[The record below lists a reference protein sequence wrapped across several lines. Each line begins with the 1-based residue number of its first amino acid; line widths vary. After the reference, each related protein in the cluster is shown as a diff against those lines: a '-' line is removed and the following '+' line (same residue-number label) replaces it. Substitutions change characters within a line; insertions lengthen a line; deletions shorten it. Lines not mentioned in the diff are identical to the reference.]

1 MSSKNP
7 FLKLA
12 LLVVLGGVGPATYG
26 AARDR
31 FTTEARPLLETFCF
45 ECHNAEKH
53 KGDLD
58 LSRFSSSR
66 DVFKESKVWEGV
78 VEQLLVGEMPP
89 KDHPQPTAQERDRL
103 LQRITQTLQE
113 GARAVAGDPGPVV
126 LRRLNNAEYTW
137 TIQDLTGVVSIDP
150 AREFPADSAGG
161 EGFMNTGQVLVMSPA
176 LLTKYLDAAKSVA
189 SHAVLLPDGIRFSP
203 SDSSRDWTDEAL
215 ARIRSFYQDHGI
227 EVADAAGRIPLEP
240 YLKATLTERRALK
253 SGPKSLRRVA
263 EARHL
268 NPRYLAALW
277 NTLQG
282 GKDTPTSPILDPIR
296 ARWRGASESDAK
308 ALASEIAQWQTALWR
323 FNPVGH
329 LRRHLGGTDGPT
341 AWMEPVNPVS
351 SQREVRIRL
360 TPATNAEEV
369 VVYLAA
375 TQLGDGTGHDVIRW
389 REPHLVIPGR
399 PRLALRDVRDLV
411 HQMGQ
416 RRDTVFR
423 SAAACLAAAAE
434 VALQPEADLG
444 PIASR
449 HGITPDLLRP
459 WLDHL
464 GLGVTAALR
473 LDRMTGRL
481 DATGGYEFVKGW
493 GSPETPSVV
502 ANSSDQALRIPGN
515 LGPLGVAVH
524 PSPTLNVAVG
534 WRSPVADTVRI
545 EATVTHAHPECG
557 NGVTWS
563 LELRRGSVRQ
573 RLATGVA
580 QGGKPVAVPVTEALD
595 VRPGDVLSLLVG
607 PRDGN
612 HSCDLTDVRFK
623 ISGART
629 WDLSQDVAPSIL
641 AGNPHADGF
650 GNPEVWH
657 FYTEPVSGNGGT
669 VIPAQS
675 LLARWQ
681 STSKEAD
688 KTTLAAALQ
697 NLLVSGPSTN
707 TPAPDVQL
715 YRQLASL
722 GGPLFASVQGSVTST
737 RTGTTTSRWGLDP
750 ALFGKGTAGSPAGE
764 TDLVVSAPSR
774 LEIHLPADLVAGCEF
789 VTIGELDPV
798 LGRAGTVQLFAQ
810 TTPPPGS
817 GLDPNTGFLVG
828 SDAATRER
836 LERSLDA
843 FRDLFPAALC
853 YHRIVPVDEAVTLTL
868 YHREDGPLKRLFLSD
883 AESAELDRLWDELF
897 FISREPVLLQSAF
910 EQIYEYATQDRPDMV
925 KAFTPMREPIR
936 QRTAAFREREVAAEP
951 RQLEAVLRFA
961 GKAYRRP
968 PTQEETQELQGLY
981 ATLRSREIPHPE
993 ALRLTLAKVLVS
1005 PAFLYRIEQPAP
1017 GTRPAPVS
1025 AWELATRLSYFLWSS
1040 TPDDELLALARSGD
1054 LLKPDVLARQ
1064 ARRMLQSPKIRRLA
1078 EEFGC
1083 AWLHLHGFTTL
1094 DEKSERH
1101 FPEFAALRG
1110 PMYEESVRTF
1120 IDLFQNNRPIP
1131 SLLSADHTF
1140 LNDSLAKHY
1149 GIPDVV
1155 GPEWRRVDGVK
1166 AHGRGGILAQAAVLS
1181 KQSGA
1186 SRTSPILRGNWLCET
1201 VLGEKLPRPPK
1212 GVPVLPEEPPTG
1224 LSERQLTEQ
1233 HSRDPKC
1240 AGCHARMD
1248 PYGYSLEA
1256 YDAIG
1261 RHRTTDT
1268 AGRPIDTRAQLADR
1282 AEFDGLDG
1290 LRLYLLTQKRDAFV
1304 RQVERKLLGYALGR
1318 SVQLSDEPL
1327 LRTLSE
1333 RLRHRDHPIA
1343 EVLELIV
1350 RSPQFREIRGRDSLA
1365 QD

>member
-1 MSSKNP
+1 MPSNNP
-7 FLKLA
+7 LLQLGLWVA
-12 LLVVLGGVGPATYG
+12 LGTSV
-26 AARDR
+26 AAAPRDR
-31 FTTEARPLLETFCF
+31 FANEARPLVERFCL

-58 LSRFSSSR
+58 LSRFSSSA
-66 DVFKESKVWEGV
+66 DVFREAKVWEGV
-78 VEQLLVGEMPP
+78 LEQLFVGEMPP
-89 KDHPQPTAQERDRL
+89 KDHPQPTPEERDRL
-103 LQRITQTLQE
+103 VQKITATLHE
-113 GARAVAGDPGPVV
+113 GARAIAGDPGPVV
-126 LRRLNNAEYTW
+126 LRRLNNAEYTY
-137 TIQDLTGVVSIDP
+137 TIRDLTGVASLDP

-176 LLTKYLDAAKSVA
+176 LLGKYLDAAKSVA

-215 ARIRSFYQDHGI
+215 AQIRSFYQDHGI
-227 EVADAAGRIPLEP
+227 EVADAAGRIPLES
-240 YLKATLTERRALK
+240 YLAATLAERRSLR
-253 SGPKSLRRVA
+253 SGPKPLKRVA
-263 EARHL
+263 ETRHL
-268 NPRYLAALW
+268 NPRYLSALW
-277 NTLQG
+277 TALQG
-282 GKDTPTSPILDPIR
+282 GKQAQTSLLLEPIR
-296 ARWRGASESDAK
+296 TRWREASESDAK
-308 ALASEIAQWQTALWR
+308 ALATEIAQWQGALWR

-329 LRRHLGGTDGPT
+329 LRRHLGGSDGPT
-341 AWMEPVNPVS
+341 SWMEPVNPVS

-360 TPATNAEEV
+360 NPATNATEV
-369 VVYLAA
+369 VVHLAA
-375 TQLGDGTGHDVIRW
+375 TDLGDGSAPAVVRW

-399 PRLALRDVRDLV
+399 PRLPLRDVRGLV
-411 HQMGQ
+411 ERMGQ
-416 RRDTVFR
+416 RRDAVFR
-423 SAAACLAAAAE
+423 STAACLAAAAE
-434 VALQPEADLG
+434 VALHPEADLG
-444 PIASR
+444 PIAAR

-464 GLGVTAALR
+464 GLGTTAALR
-473 LDRMTGRL
+473 LDLMTGRL
-481 DATGGYEFVKGW
+481 DATGGYDFVKGW

-502 ANSSDQALRIPGN
+502 ANNSDQTLRIPGN
-515 LGPLGVAVH
+515 LGPKGVVVH

-534 WRSPVADTVRI
+534 WRSPVTDTVRI
-545 EATVTHAHPECG
+545 EAVVTHAHPECG

-573 RLATGVA
+573 RLATGIA
-580 QGGKPVAVPVTEALD
+580 QGGKPVPVPVAEAVD
-595 VRPGDVLSLLVG
+595 VRPGDLLSILVG

-612 HSCDLTDVRFK
+612 HSCDLTDVRLQVV
-623 ISGART
+623 GQRT
-629 WDLSQDVAPSIL
+629 WDLSHDVAPSIL

-650 GNPEVWH
+650 GNAEVWH

-681 STSKEAD
+681 ATSREAE
-688 KTTLAAALQ
+688 KATLASALEA
-697 NLLVSGPSTN
+697 LLLSGPSTN
-707 TPAPDVQL
+707 TPAADVQL
-715 YRQLASL
+715 HRQLSSL
-722 GGPLFASVQGSVTST
+722 SGPLFAGVQG
-737 RTGTTTSRWGLDP
+737 TGESSGSATTTSRWGLDP
-750 ALFGKGTAGSPAGE
+750 ALFDKAPPGAPAGG
-764 TDLVVSAPSR
+764 TDLIVTAPSR

-789 VTIGELDPV
+789 VTTGELDPV
-798 LGRAGTVQLFAQ
+798 VGRNGMVQLFAQ
-810 TTPPPGS
+810 TTPPPRS
-817 GLDPNTGFLVG
+817 GLDATAGFVVG
-828 SDAATRER
+828 SDPATRQR

-853 YHRIVPVDEAVTLTL
+853 YHRIVPIDEAVTLTL

-883 AESAELDRLWDELF
+883 AESAALDRLWDELF

-936 QRTAAFREREVAAEP
+936 QRTAAFREREVASEP
-951 RQLEAVLRFA
+951 AQLEAVLRFA
-961 GKAYRRP
+961 GKAFRRP
-968 PTQEETQELQGLY
+968 ATRDETQELRELY
-981 ATLRSREIPHPE
+981 TTLRSREIPHTE

-1005 PAFLYRIEQPAP
+1005 PAFLYRIEQPGE

-1025 AWELATRLSYFLWSS
+1025 ASELATRLSYFLWSS
-1040 TPDDELLALARSGD
+1040 TPDDELLALAQSGD
-1054 LLKPDVLARQ
+1054 LLKPDVLAKQ
-1064 ARRMLQSPKIRRLA
+1064 SRRMLQSPKIRRLA

-1101 FPEFAALRG
+1101 FPGFAALRE

-1131 SLLSADHTF
+1131 TLLSADHTF
-1140 LNDSLAKHY
+1140 LNESLAKHY
-1149 GIPDVV
+1149 GIPGVV
-1155 GPEWRRVDGVK
+1155 GSEWRRVDGVQ
-1166 AHGRGGILAQAAVLS
+1166 AHGRGGILGQAAVLA

-1212 GVPVLPEEPPTG
+1212 GVPVLPEEPPQG

-1233 HSRDPKC
+1233 HSRDPRC

-1268 AGRPIDTRAQLADR
+1268 AGNPIDAQARLADR
-1282 AEFDGLDG
+1282 TELDG
-1290 LRLYLLTQKRDAFV
+1290 LEGLRRHLLTQKRDAFV

-1327 LRTLSE
+1327 LHSLSE
-1333 RLRHRDHPIA
+1333 RLRHRDHPVA
-1343 EVLELIV
+1343 EVVELIV
-1350 RSPQFREIRGRDSLA
+1350 RSPQFREIRGRDYLV